1 MASSDTT
8 TFVTKVVI
16 TNRFCFSI
24 SVVTNIST
32 YQVLNNFLD
41 TIFYTNKIKKKL
53 HK

>member
-8 TFVTKVVI
+8 TFVTKFVI
-16 TNRFCFSI
+16 TNRFCFST